1 MKRLGELI
9 GTGLRF
15 FPIQL
20 LFLHIKKSHLLL
32 VLWLLL
38 FGFVTQT
45 LASKFGFPYLFL
57 SPEYLG
63 EVGSLSF
70 FILGF
75 SIGGFF
81 MAYHLYSYVIMGPSF
96 PFLATLSRPFYK
108 FCINNSVIPVLF
120 YGILLYNIIDV
131 QSEEELRS
139 AGEIAIQILSLTG
152 GIILFIILSVFYFFK
167 TNFDILNF
175 QTRSKRRGWY
185 ALVGTLF
192 SKKNYWFESPLT
204 KIYQPSYY
212 FSSLRGVKLAREA
225 RHYDRKLTKEIFQ
238 QNHLNASIFEIAML
252 GSFLMLGI
260 FQNYPVFQ
268 IPSGACYI
276 LLSTVALMLITIL
289 TSWFKGWAVTVLIG
303 MFLGV
308 NFLSTQFES
317 IQPENK
323 MYGLDYENKVE
334 YNLANLQSI
343 QYAENDL
350 LADLQHQQL
359 MLENWHKKASLIQ
372 GTNKPRLLIVNCS
385 GGGLRSAMW
394 TFHVFEELDQR
405 LKGQFFPNV
414 QMITGA
420 SGGMIGASYYRDLYR
435 TNPQFSQE
443 NDDKYLNNISKD
455 LLNSVCFNLACH
467 DMFFRYKR
475 VTIDGETY
483 VRDRGFAFE
492 QQLNKNTD
500 QIMSDKLGDYA
511 DEEFSAKIPLM
522 IFSPTIINDGR
533 RMIIATQP
541 MSYLNGTQYTGKDV
555 GPENVEFIRLFE
567 NNNPLNTQYSS
578 VLRANST
585 FPYVLPMVS
594 MPTSPKI
601 QLMDAGIRDNY
612 GTKTTLRYIAAAES
626 WLEEKTSGIIIL
638 QIRDISKDYDIT
650 DHHDPT
656 LMDHIFEPVMNF
668 YGNYHHAQEFD
679 AQELIEN
686 GACENVPIDVVSFVL
701 REDPN
706 EKISLSWHL
715 TQREKNDIKKT
726 FHSKK
731 NQKEVQKLIDL
742 LQ

>member
-1 MKRLGELI
+1 
-9 GTGLRF
+9 
-15 FPIQL
+15 
-20 LFLHIKKSHLLL
+20 
-32 VLWLLL
+32 
-38 FGFVTQT
+38 
-45 LASKFGFPYLFL
+45 
-57 SPEYLG
+57 
-63 EVGSLSF
+63 
-70 FILGF
+70 
-75 SIGGFF
+75 
-81 MAYHLYSYVIMGPSF
+81 
-96 PFLATLSRPFYK
+96 
-108 FCINNSVIPVLF
+108 
-120 YGILLYNIIDV
+120 
-131 QSEEELRS
+131 
-139 AGEIAIQILSLTG
+139 
-152 GIILFIILSVFYFFK
+152 
-167 TNFDILNF
+167 
-175 QTRSKRRGWY
+175 
-185 ALVGTLF
+185 
-192 SKKNYWFESPLT
+192 
-204 KIYQPSYY
+204 
-212 FSSLRGVKLAREA
+212 
-225 RHYDRKLTKEIFQ
+225 
-238 QNHLNASIFEIAML
+238 
-252 GSFLMLGI
+252 
-260 FQNYPVFQ
+260 
-268 IPSGACYI
+268 
-276 LLSTVALMLITIL
+276 
-289 TSWFKGWAVTVLIG
+289 
-303 MFLGV
+303 
-308 NFLSTQFES
+308 
-317 IQPENK
+317 
-323 MYGLDYENKVE
+323 
-334 YNLANLQSI
+334 
-343 QYAENDL
+343 
-350 LADLQHQQL
+350 
-359 MLENWHKKASLIQ
+359 
-372 GTNKPRLLIVNCS
+372 
-385 GGGLRSAMW
+385 
-394 TFHVFEELDQR
+394 
-405 LKGQFFPNV
+405 
-414 QMITGA
+414 
-420 SGGMIGASYYRDLYR
+420 
-435 TNPQFSQE
+435 
-443 NDDKYLNNISKD
+443 
-455 LLNSVCFNLACH
+455 
-467 DMFFRYKR
+467 MFFRYKR